1 MALKNENKGVRILA
15 HFVLCIAAILAIAPF
30 VLLLSAS
37 LTSGEANATHGFT
50 FIPTDISFAA
60 YKYIFKAWD
69 TIGKAYLMTI
79 MVTVVG
85 TVLSIFVTMLMAFAL
100 SWDQTPF
107 KGIITVLLIFSMLFN
122 GGAIATYIV
131 YSNVFHI
138 NNSIFAYIIPGLFMN
153 AFSVILFKN
162 YFKNTISTS
171 LMDAAMLDGANMPS
185 LKGPLMAR
193 GAREIARLIHAM
205 GGNEL
210 SAYGLCHLGDYEATV
225 FSQYSNNRRFGENF
239 AKGESFYKL
248 AEGCHTVKA
257 LKQLGRQYDVDLPIT
272 NAIDDILYHDT
283 DPKTTLEQLFTRSQK
298 KEF

>member
-69 TIGKAYLMTI
+69 TIGKAYVMTI
-79 MVTVVG
+79 IVTVVG

-100 SWDQTPF
+100 SWNETPF
-107 KGIITVLLIFSMLFN
+107 KGIITLLLIFSMLFN

-171 LMDAAMLDGANMPS
+171 LMDAAMLDGANMFTIFSKIYLPLSKPIIATLGLMQAIGYWNDWNNGLYYIDDSKMYTVQMLLRDMQQSADFLSSNPNVGSITADIPS
-185 LKGPLMAR
+185 AAVQMA
-193 GAREIARLIHAM
+193 IAVI
-205 GGNEL
+205 GI
-210 SAYGLCHLGDYEATV
+210 
-225 FSQYSNNRRFGENF
+225 
-239 AKGESFYKL
+239 
-248 AEGCHTVKA
+248 
-257 LKQLGRQYDVDLPIT
+257 LPIIV
-272 NAIDDILYHDT
+272 AY
-283 DPKTTLEQLFTRSQK
+283 PFFQK
-298 KEF
+298 YFIAGLGLGGVKE

>member
-69 TIGKAYLMTI
+69 TIGKAYVMTI
-79 MVTVVG
+79 IVTVVG

-100 SWDQTPF
+100 SWNETPF
-107 KGIITVLLIFSMLFN
+107 KGIITLLLIFSMLFN

-138 NNSIFAYIIPGLFMN
+138 NNSSFLN
-153 AFSVILFKN
+153 
-162 YFKNTISTS
+162 
-171 LMDAAMLDGANMPS
+171 DA
-185 LKGPLMAR
+185 
-193 GAREIARLIHAM
+193 I
-205 GGNEL
+205 
-210 SAYGLCHLGDYEATV
+210 
-225 FSQYSNNRRFGENF
+225 
-239 AKGESFYKL
+239 
-248 AEGCHTVKA
+248 
-257 LKQLGRQYDVDLPIT
+257 
-272 NAIDDILYHDT
+272 
-283 DPKTTLEQLFTRSQK
+283 
-298 KEF
+298 

>member
-37 LTSGEANATHGFT
+37 LTSSEANATQGFT
-50 FIPTDISFAA
+50 FIPTDVSFSA

-85 TVLSIFVTMLMAFAL
+85 AVLSILVTMLMAFAL
-100 SWDQTPF
+100 SWKETPF
-107 KGIITVLLIFSMLFN
+107 KGTITLLLVFSMLFN

-171 LMDAAMLDGANMPS
+171 LMDAAMLDGANMFTIFSKIYLPLSKPIIATLGLMQAISYWNDWNNGLYYIDDSKMYTVQMLLRDMQQSADFLSSNPNVGSITADIPS
-185 LKGPLMAR
+185 AAVQMA
-193 GAREIARLIHAM
+193 IAVI
-205 GGNEL
+205 GI
-210 SAYGLCHLGDYEATV
+210 
-225 FSQYSNNRRFGENF
+225 
-239 AKGESFYKL
+239 
-248 AEGCHTVKA
+248 
-257 LKQLGRQYDVDLPIT
+257 LPIIV
-272 NAIDDILYHDT
+272 AY
-283 DPKTTLEQLFTRSQK
+283 PFFQK
-298 KEF
+298 YFIAGLGLGGVKE

>member
-37 LTSGEANATHGFT
+37 LTSGEANAAHGFT

-100 SWDQTPF
+100 SWNGTPF
-107 KGIITVLLIFSMLFN
+107 KGIITLLLIFSMLFN

-171 LMDAAMLDGANMPS
+171 LMDAAMLDGANMFTIFSKIYLPLSKPIIATLGLMQAISYWNDWNNGLYYIDDSKMYTVQMLLRDMQQSANFLSSNPNVGSITADIPS
-185 LKGPLMAR
+185 AAVQMA
-193 GAREIARLIHAM
+193 IAVI
-205 GGNEL
+205 GI
-210 SAYGLCHLGDYEATV
+210 
-225 FSQYSNNRRFGENF
+225 
-239 AKGESFYKL
+239 
-248 AEGCHTVKA
+248 
-257 LKQLGRQYDVDLPIT
+257 LPIIV
-272 NAIDDILYHDT
+272 AY
-283 DPKTTLEQLFTRSQK
+283 PFFQK
-298 KEF
+298 YFIAGLGLGGVKE

>member
-15 HFVLCIAAILAIAPF
+15 HFVLCIAAILAIAPV

-69 TIGKAYLMTI
+69 TIGKAYVMTI
-79 MVTVVG
+79 IVTVVG

-100 SWDQTPF
+100 SWNETPF
-107 KGIITVLLIFSMLFN
+107 KGIITLLLIFSMLFN

-171 LMDAAMLDGANMPS
+171 LMDAAMLDGANMFTIFSKIYLPLSKPIIATLGLMQAIGYWNDWNNGLYYIDDSKMYTVQMLLRDMQQSADFLSSNPNVGSITADIPS
-185 LKGPLMAR
+185 AAVQMA
-193 GAREIARLIHAM
+193 IAVI
-205 GGNEL
+205 GI
-210 SAYGLCHLGDYEATV
+210 
-225 FSQYSNNRRFGENF
+225 
-239 AKGESFYKL
+239 
-248 AEGCHTVKA
+248 
-257 LKQLGRQYDVDLPIT
+257 LPIIV
-272 NAIDDILYHDT
+272 AY
-283 DPKTTLEQLFTRSQK
+283 PFFQK
-298 KEF
+298 YFIAGLGLGGVKE